1 MPRPAPTSAK
11 THCLLAACEWNL
23 APLPRKD
30 AYNSRAAWLS
40 SRPCA
45 RMISQRRASQSTVAR
60 SASGCPSGSAATSRS
75 RQSGTL
81 AARGNTAWL
90 TIRAASKQRSSSAA
104 ARSRSFIS
112 ETVSNHVRMLFV
124 PASRRLPRGSPI
136 EGIRTPSRIS
146 PTPPEPFWVPA
157 RSTASSSTNA
167 VVQNLHLPPMRHGA
181 RTVPIRSASG
191 RSGHCQGW
199 GYPDSEAALDQ
210 LVEHRI
216 ANRAANLLASIRRR
230 ETSFDRPR
238 GLTHNC
244 DENSM

>member
-1 MPRPAPTSAK
+1 MESGAASAEGRVQFAG
-11 THCLLAACEWNL
+11 CLAFVPPLCQNDLAAQSIPVDGCT
-23 APLPRKD
+23 
-30 AYNSRAAWLS
+30 LS
-40 SRPCA
+40 QWMP
-45 RMISQRRASQSTVAR
+45 QR
-60 SASGCPSGSAATSRS
+60 AATSRS

-90 TIRAASKQRSSSAA
+90 TIRAASKRRSSSAA

-210 LVEHRI
+210 LVERRV
-216 ANRAANLLASIRRR
+216 ANRAANLLGQGDEGRGDQQEDLAARRH
-230 ETSFDRPR
+230 SRPKPNR
-238 GLTHNC
+238 HVHPG
-244 DENSM
+244 